1 MKSLVLIIGLAFCL
15 LGCTLI
21 GKAVT
26 GAAVGGT
33 AGWFVGGPPGAVI
46 GAGAGAV
53 ATPIVF

>member
-1 MKSLVLIIGLAFCL
+1 LRSLVLIIGLTL
-15 LGCTLI
+15 GLPGCTLL

-33 AGWFVGGPPGAVI
+33 AGWFVGGPPGAAI

-53 ATPIVF
+53 VTPIVF